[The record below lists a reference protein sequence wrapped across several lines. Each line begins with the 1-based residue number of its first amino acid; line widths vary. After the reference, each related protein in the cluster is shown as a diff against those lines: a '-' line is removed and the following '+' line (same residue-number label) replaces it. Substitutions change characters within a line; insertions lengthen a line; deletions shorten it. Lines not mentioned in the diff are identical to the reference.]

1 MQHIK
6 LNQRRVILEVSTRK
20 KPKGAIHNELHVD
33 AGVLESP
40 IVSTSRYMAYTQ
52 TPNKGEERRKMVQ
65 TITDRDFPQ
74 TGLTTI

>member
-1 MQHIK
+1 MK
-6 LNQRRVILEVSTRK
+6 
-20 KPKGAIHNELHVD
+20 LHVD

-40 IVSTSRYMAYTQ
+40 IVSASKYMAYTQ
-52 TPNKGEERRKMVQ
+52 TPPNKDEERRKMVQ

>member
-1 MQHIK
+1 MK
-6 LNQRRVILEVSTRK
+6 
-20 KPKGAIHNELHVD
+20 LHVD

-40 IVSTSRYMAYTQ
+40 IVSASKYMTYTQ
-52 TPNKGEERRKMVQ
+52 TPNEDEERRKMVQ

>member
-1 MQHIK
+1 MK
-6 LNQRRVILEVSTRK
+6 
-20 KPKGAIHNELHVD
+20 LHVD

-40 IVSTSRYMAYTQ
+40 IVSASKYLAYTQ
-52 TPNKGEERRKMVQ
+52 TPNKDEERRKMVQ

>member
-1 MQHIK
+1 MK
-6 LNQRRVILEVSTRK
+6 
-20 KPKGAIHNELHVD
+20 LHVD

-40 IVSTSRYMAYTQ
+40 IVSTSKYMAYTQ
-52 TPNKGEERRKMVQ
+52 TPNKDEERRKMVQ